1 MMENGLMIKLTD
13 MENIHTLMEPPT
25 EVIGKKINSTV
36 KAAKPGLMPQAMKE
50 TISMEKNREKASL
63 SGEMAPGLKETL
75 KTIILKGLEAT
86 TGVMIG
92 YMLAS
97 GNATRCMEKEFS
109 LGLMEGNT
117 KEIT

>member
-1 MMENGLMIKLTD
+1 M
-13 MENIHTLMEPPT
+13 
-25 EVIGKKINSTV
+25 S
-36 KAAKPGLMPQAMKE
+36 
-50 TISMEKNREKASL
+50 SASL

-75 KTIILKGLEAT
+75 KTIILKGLKAT

-109 LGLMEGNT
+109 IAFTIQPKFLQ
-117 KEIT
+117 